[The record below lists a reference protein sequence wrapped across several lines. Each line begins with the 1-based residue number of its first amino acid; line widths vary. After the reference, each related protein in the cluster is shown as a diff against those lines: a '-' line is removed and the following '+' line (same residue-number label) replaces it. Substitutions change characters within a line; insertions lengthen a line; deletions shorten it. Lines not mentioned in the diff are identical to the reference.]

1 MFSEQAA
8 EEYLVEVVSQAS
20 DDAAAAL
27 QGDPKNIEVVKKSML
42 QSSLI
47 FPGWGVKFRFTKVI

>member
-1 MFSEQAA
+1 MVLEQAA

-27 QGDPKNIEVVKKSML
+27 QGDPKNIEVVQKSML
-42 QSSLI
+42 QSSLR
-47 FPGWGVKFRFTKVI
+47 FLGWVVKFRFTKVI